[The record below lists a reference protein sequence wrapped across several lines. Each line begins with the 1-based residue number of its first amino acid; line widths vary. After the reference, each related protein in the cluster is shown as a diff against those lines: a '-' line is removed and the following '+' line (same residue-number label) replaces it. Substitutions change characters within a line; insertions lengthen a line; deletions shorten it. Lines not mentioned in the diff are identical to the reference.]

1 MNMIAMTR
9 PYQDAVAVTP
19 DDTNGLTTPSNA
31 LMATASGN
39 IVAVML
45 SGSTVTLALTAGTV
59 YPLMVKQIKATGTT
73 ATGII
78 ALY

>member
-1 MNMIAMTR
+1 MLAFTK

-19 DDTNGLTTPSNA
+19 NDTTGLATPSSA
-31 LMATASGN
+31 LMVTASGN
-39 IVAVML
+39 IVAVMPT
-45 SGSTVTLALTAGTV
+45 GSTVTFNLTAGTI